1 MQILIGFFLAVL
13 IAILAWRAG
22 SLSKSGAW
30 AAVLTGGLIFG
41 LGGLPWAVLL
51 LAFFISSSALSRAFK
66 KRKASLAE
74 KFSKGSQRDWGQ
86 VLANGGLGA
95 LFAVGYSMPPHHEWL
110 WLAFAGAMAAVNA
123 DTWSTELGV
132 LSPLPPR
139 LITTGQEVERGTSGG
154 ISLVGTLAA
163 LGGSVFIGVAAVIFP
178 VSHNWL
184 PRLGSIILGGLVGSM
199 FDSVLGATVQAIY
212 WCPTCNKETER
223 YPTHTCGSSTS
234 QIRGWSW
241 LNNDMVNFACSLMG
255 AVVVAGLWLLLA

>member
-95 LFAVGYSMPPHHEWL
+95 VLALGYYIPPHHEWL

-132 LSPLPPR
+132 LSLVPPR
-139 LITTGQEVERGTSGG
+139 LITTGQKVERGTSGG
-154 ISLVGTLAA
+154 ISLAGTFAA
-163 LGGSVFIGVAAVIFP
+163 LGGSVFIGMAAVIFP
-178 VSHNWL
+178 ASHNWL
-184 PRLGSIILGGLVGSM
+184 PRLGIIIVGGLVGSM

-234 QIRGWSW
+234 QMRGWSW

-255 AVVVAGLWLLLA
+255 AIVVAGLWLLLA